1 MTKGGSPVEFSLRA
15 DGWIDYEDDDWP
27 WTITLLAGVVDG
39 APRLLGLQLIPR
51 QDRTDSELV
60 VTAEALRRLPL
71 QRLTRGAIAMKRLDF
86 GQAFNEMQRTAP
98 RDPDHFGNVARVY
111 RHARE
116 TAREGGPRAAIA
128 QLWRVSEKTVDRWIR
143 EARQRGDLEPWKST
157 HTTTEEDQ

>member
-1 MTKGGSPVEFSLRA
+1 MEFSLRA

-51 QDRTDSELV
+51 RDRTDSELV
-60 VTAEALRRLPL
+60 VTAQALRRLPL
-71 QRLTRGAIAMKRLDF
+71 RRLTRGAIEMKRLDF
-86 GQAFNEMQRTAP
+86 GQAVSEALRSES

-111 RHARE
+111 RQARE
-116 TAREGGPRAAIA
+116 SGREGGPRAAIA
-128 QLWRVSEKTVDRWIR
+128 QLWGVSEKTVDRWIR